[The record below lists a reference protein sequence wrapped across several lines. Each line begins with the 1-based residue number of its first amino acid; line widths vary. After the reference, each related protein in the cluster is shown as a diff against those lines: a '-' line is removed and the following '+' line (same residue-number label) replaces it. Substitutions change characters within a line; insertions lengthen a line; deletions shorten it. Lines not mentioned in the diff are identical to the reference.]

1 MDADQYTDQLK
12 ALLPV
17 GRLWNTFREE
27 GTKSHDLLLALG
39 DEFEEA
45 DKRLND
51 LKKEIDPRTT
61 VELLEEYEEFAGLPE
76 SCAGG
81 VDETLESRRSEL
93 HSKLTSKGGQSI
105 SYLISRAAD
114 LGYVIT
120 INEVRQSVAGS
131 MVAGDELVSE
141 ENNIFAFQVNTV
153 IENTHT
159 FTAGESVAGES
170 LGYWE
175 PVELECLLSKLKPS
189 HTFILY
195 NYLIPGA

>member
-1 MDADQYTDQLK
+1 MNAAQYTEQLK

-17 GRLWNTFREE
+17 GRLWNAFRQE

-45 DKRLND
+45 DKRLDD
-51 LKKEIDPRTT
+51 LKKETDPRTAF
-61 VELLEEYEEFAGLPE
+61 ELLDEYEDFAGLPE
-76 SCAGG
+76 SCATAA
-81 VDETLESRRSEL
+81 DESLESRRAAL
-93 HSKLTSKGGQSI
+93 HSKLTSKGGQSKQ
-105 SYLISRAAD
+105 YLISRAAD
-114 LGYVIT
+114 LGYDIT

-141 ENNIFAFQVNTV
+141 ENNIFSFQVNTV
-153 IENTHT
+153 IENIHA

-175 PVELECLLSKLKPS
+175 PIELECLLSKLKPS
-189 HTFILY
+189 HTFIIY
-195 NYLIPGA
+195 NYLLPGA